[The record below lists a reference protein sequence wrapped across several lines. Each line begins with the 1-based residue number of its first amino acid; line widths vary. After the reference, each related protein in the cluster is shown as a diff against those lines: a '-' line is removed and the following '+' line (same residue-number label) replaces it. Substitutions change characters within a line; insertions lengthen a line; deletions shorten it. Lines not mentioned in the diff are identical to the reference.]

1 MQWCANYAP
10 VAGAKVTVVHA
21 VEIGYS
27 FYELGAGATAP
38 FVAPLK
44 TAVQLDE
51 LRDAIERD
59 WCKPLADAGVSY
71 RVVVANAQA
80 AALVMD
86 TAHAEHADL
95 VVCGRRGRS
104 GFVEAVLGSTSRE
117 LTHRSDLPLVIV
129 P

>member
-1 MQWCANYAP
+1 VCARVSTGSAVLAVGGSESARRAMQWCANYAP

-27 FYELGAGATAP
+27 FYELGERATTP

-51 LRDAIERD
+51 LPDAIERH

-80 AALVMD
+80 A
-86 TAHAEHADL
+86 
-95 VVCGRRGRS
+95 
-104 GFVEAVLGSTSRE
+104 
-117 LTHRSDLPLVIV
+117 
-129 P
+129 